1 MDFIN
6 GPILVVSLLFVLS
19 ILTSLVSNRAN
30 IPLILVFLCI
40 GLIVGDV
47 SAGRVLNELHHP
59 KVAFFIGS
67 MALALILF
75 DSGYQTTFKSLKKTA
90 TPSLVL
96 SSVGV
101 FLTSLFLAP
110 ATHYILEIGWL
121 DSFLLA
127 SIIGSTDSA
136 SVFFL
141 LSKGGVCVR
150 EKIKSTL
157 EVESGSNDPMAIFL
171 TFSFISIIIGK
182 HDIFSFYLVGNF
194 FLQMGI
200 GACMGIALGYLIKWV
215 LDKASLDT
223 ALYPILVLCMA
234 MTGFSVTNMFL
245 GSGFLALYIA
255 GFLVGNL
262 KVQGSHQ
269 ILRFQSTLSWFSQI
283 VMFLTLG
290 FFADIQKFP
299 NLIAPSLLTGLFLI
313 LIARPLAVFICLAPF
328 KYRLNEKIFI
338 SFVGLRGAT
347 SILLALAPLVFDL
360 PSAEKIF
367 SVTFLMVLVSLGIQG
382 FLMVPFARLCRVD
395 LPIRER
401 PPIKTEIDLP
411 GMKDSFLVVYKL
423 TEDSP
428 VVCGEK
434 MPKWVRPIAVHR
446 GNMAYNGKN
455 IKNFKSGDRVYFY
468 VPNEAQMGELD
479 KLFGGGIL
487 SETEAPL
494 GDFVVSPMATL
505 NDLKFFYGINV
516 SEESSSKTLKELL
529 EDNFSDLETGDRF
542 SLGLIELVIRKVEN
556 GEVVEI
562 GIALESDKNR
572 KAKKIQFVQK
582 KKI

>member
-19 ILTSLVSNRAN
+19 ILTSLISNRAN

-40 GLIVGDV
+40 GVIVGDM
-47 SAGRVLNELHHP
+47 SAGRILNELHHP

-90 TPSLVL
+90 MPSLILSTGGVL
-96 SSVGV
+96 
-101 FLTSLFLAP
+101 LTSLFFAP
-110 ATHYILEIGWL
+110 VAHYILKLAWL

-141 LSKGGVCVR
+141 LKNGGVCVR
-150 EKIKSTL
+150 DKIKSTL

-171 TFSFISIIIGK
+171 TFSFISIIIGVHK
-182 HDIFSFYLVGNF
+182 AFSFYLVGNF
-194 FLQMGI
+194 FLQMGV
-200 GACMGIALGYLIKWV
+200 GAIVGFGLGYLIKWV
-215 LDKASLDT
+215 LARANLDT

-234 MTGFSVTNMFL
+234 MAGFAVTNMLL
-245 GSGFLALYIA
+245 GSGFLAIYIA
-255 GFLVGNL
+255 GFLAGNL
-262 KVQGSHQ
+262 KIQGNHQ

-290 FFADIQKFP
+290 FFTDIQKFP
-299 NLIAPSLLTGLFLI
+299 NLIVPSLLAGLFLI
-313 LIARPLAVFICLAPF
+313 LIARPLAVFVCLMPF

-347 SILLALAPLVFDL
+347 SSLLALTPFVFDL

-401 PPIKTEIDLP
+401 P
-411 GMKDSFLVVYKL
+411 
-423 TEDSP
+423 
-428 VVCGEK
+428 
-434 MPKWVRPIAVHR
+434 
-446 GNMAYNGKN
+446 
-455 IKNFKSGDRVYFY
+455 
-468 VPNEAQMGELD
+468 
-479 KLFGGGIL
+479 
-487 SETEAPL
+487 
-494 GDFVVSPMATL
+494 
-505 NDLKFFYGINV
+505 
-516 SEESSSKTLKELL
+516 
-529 EDNFSDLETGDRF
+529 
-542 SLGLIELVIRKVEN
+542 
-556 GEVVEI
+556 
-562 GIALESDKNR
+562 
-572 KAKKIQFVQK
+572 
-582 KKI
+582 

>member
-47 SAGRVLNELHHP
+47 SAGRILNELHHP

-90 TPSLVL
+90 APSLIL
-96 SSVGV
+96 STLGV

-110 ATHYILEIGWL
+110 AAHYILEISWL
-121 DSFLLA
+121 DSCLLA

-141 LSKGGVCVR
+141 LKNGGVCVR
-150 EKIKSTL
+150 EKIRSTL

-171 TFSFISIIIGK
+171 TFSFISIITGK
-182 HDIFSFYLVGNF
+182 HDVFSFYLIGNF

-200 GACMGIALGYLIKWV
+200 GACMGIGLGYLIKWV
-215 LDKASLDT
+215 LDKANLDT

-255 GFLVGNL
+255 GLLAGNFRI
-262 KVQGSHQ
+262 QGSHQ
-269 ILRFQSTLSWFSQI
+269 VMRFQNTLSWFSQI

-299 NLIAPSLLTGLFLI
+299 DLIIPSLFTGLFLI
-313 LIARPLAVFICLAPF
+313 LIARPLAVFICLIPF
-328 KYRLNEKIFI
+328 RYRLNEKIFI

-347 SILLALAPLVFDL
+347 SILLALAPLVFGL
-360 PSAEKIF
+360 SSAEKIF
-367 SVTFLMVLVSLGIQG
+367 TVTFLMVLVSLGIQG
-382 FLMVPFARLCRVD
+382 FLMIPFARWCHVD
-395 LPIRER
+395 LPIQER

-411 GMKDSFLVVYKL
+411 GMKDSFLVAYKL

-446 GNMAYNGKN
+446 GDIAYNGKN
-455 IKNFKSGDRVYFY
+455 IKDFKSGDRVYLY
-468 VPNEAQMGELD
+468 IPNETQMGELD
-479 KLFGGGIL
+479 KLFGGGFL
-487 SETEAPL
+487 TETETPL
-494 GDFVVSPMATL
+494 GDFVVSPTATL
-505 NDLKFFYGINV
+505 SDLKTFYGISIKENGAA
-516 SEESSSKTLKELL
+516 KTLKELL
-529 EDNFSDLETGDRF
+529 EDNFSDLEVGDRF
-542 SLGLIELVIRKVEN
+542 SLGVIELVVRKVID
-556 GEVVEI
+556 GEVEEI
-562 GIALESDKNR
+562 GIALEKDSNK
-572 KAKKIQFVQK
+572 KAQK
-582 KKI
+582 LPFI